1 MPTPQ
6 LPTGLQQMASLEDQS
21 QDQTQGAY
29 RAPALLWRLGAS
41 QLPPRPV
48 RPSHHTR
55 QRVPGV
61 QARMHRA
68 RKRKNSQGLRMLHRT
83 PAAQCPWLGGNDA
96 DIIGSNTA
104 TLKAFRLSTTNA
116 RRGSALSM
124 AGASS
129 ASSAAGRTPSAK
141 ACPTTPPRSFGAS
154 GASMLRQD
162 AAAGQS
168 ARQYSL
174 CDAR

>member
-1 MPTPQ
+1 M
-6 LPTGLQQMASLEDQS
+6 LQ
-21 QDQTQGAY
+21 
-29 RAPALLWRLGAS
+29 
-41 QLPPRPV
+41 
-48 RPSHHTR
+48 
-55 QRVPGV
+55 
-61 QARMHRA
+61 
-68 RKRKNSQGLRMLHRT
+68 KT

-96 DIIGSNTA
+96 DIIGSSTA

-129 ASSAAGRTPSAK
+129 ASKAAGRTPSAK
-141 ACPTTPPRSFGAS
+141 ACPTTPPSSFGAS

-168 ARQYSL
+168 PLDSTVRATLEDLRETVMSACPESLTRIIDKIRTSESGHGLTRPRLEKCSMTDDLLRPARKHPV
-174 CDAR
+174 